1 MHATLIELGL
11 YSSKKSKS
19 KSSKSSSSKAY
30 YTEIVAPGGGTKAD
44 IHNLSRHL
52 NLPYSDVLS
61 IMTSRGRGL
70 SRRSQGAAEDASAA
84 AAMAAAGAAAN
95 AWGDFLSE
103 ATTGLQEDGRA
114 DDAAAA
120 AAVSSGPAAS
130 EADAREYVLPILPR
144 MAKPSA
150 GSKASPR
157 KKKKAKMVDT
167 TDTYP
172 CVTPGRLAQTGTLDS
187 TVPGRTKRQLTND
200 YDLEEPTLLP
210 LAAVDDTDDDE
221 EAAALDPNPKF
232 ALIATSST
240 SNHSIAITTDGIAYG
255 WGRNEANQ
263 LGLHSGA
270 CATVPLPTRL
280 VGPWEDAPLVG
291 AATGKSHSVVI
302 DANGQA
308 YAVGSN
314 KCGQCGVNT
323 SIEDITKFRKCVMA
337 GGAKANEDVEIV
349 QVSCGEQFTVLLTSL
364 GHIYS
369 AGLAEFG
376 QLGNGETGEYFIA
389 ANKLGFA
396 NATKFERRSVFVQTD
411 ENATSG
417 GKKAEPTNIPNC
429 GQIAIASIS
438 CGKNHTI
445 AVEAPTTSGHVPRVF
460 SFGCGDY
467 GCLGHG
473 VQADEHYPRLI
484 STLRGPLFASNY
496 PVRAEAGSSCSMV
509 VTQQGHVYYMGK
521 HRQVGEATMRPALI
535 DALANN
541 SHVVTSCSG
550 GAQTVFCTTKNAV
563 TVSWGKGD
571 TGELGY
577 GRGNQKS
584 SAQPK
589 FVEKLDACM
598 VTDLACGYGHTLFL
612 IKDEDAEDEKALKKM
627 AKLEAEQVTL

>member
-1 MHATLIELGL
+1 
-11 YSSKKSKS
+11 
-19 KSSKSSSSKAY
+19 
-30 YTEIVAPGGGTKAD
+30 VAPGGGTKAD
-44 IHNLSRHL
+44 LHNLSRHL
-52 NLPYSDVLS
+52 GLSYKSVLE
-61 IMTSRGRGL
+61 IMNARGRGL
-70 SRRSQGAAEDASAA
+70 SRRSQGGAEDGGAAAAATAAAGMAANAWSDFMSEAVGGLQEDGNKAAASAA
-84 AAMAAAGAAAN
+84 AAAVATSKA
-95 AWGDFLSE
+95 DESE
-103 ATTGLQEDGRA
+103 
-114 DDAAAA
+114 
-120 AAVSSGPAAS
+120 
-130 EADAREYVLPILPR
+130 AREYVLPILPR
-144 MAKPSA
+144 MAAPAS
-150 GSKASPR
+150 GSTPR
-157 KKKKAKMVDT
+157 KKKKAKVADT
-167 TDTYP
+167 ADAYP
-172 CVTPGRLAQTGTLDS
+172 YVAPGRLAQTGTLDS
-187 TVPGRTKRQLTND
+187 TVPGRTKRQLDQD

-210 LAAVDDTDDDE
+210 LAEDEDDE
-221 EAAALDPNPKF
+221 ADANPKF

-240 SNHSIAITTDGIAYG
+240 SNHSIAITTEGVAYG

-263 LGLHSGA
+263 LGLPSGA

-280 VGPWEDAPLVG
+280 VGPWEDTALVG
-291 AATGKSHSVVI
+291 AATGKSHSVVV

-323 SIEDITKFRKCVMA
+323 SQEDINKFRKCVLA
-337 GGAKANEDVEIV
+337 GSKADGEEAVDVV
-349 QVSCGEQFTVLLTSL
+349 QVSCGEQFSVLLTSR
-364 GHIYS
+364 GHLYS

-396 NATKFERRSVFVQTD
+396 NATKFERRAVFVQSD
-411 ENATSG
+411 ADVNPNNAGG
-417 GKKAEPTNIPNC
+417 GKKAEMTNIPHC

-445 AVEAPTTSGHVPRVF
+445 AVEAPTTSGHVPRAF

-473 VQADEHYPRLI
+473 VQADEYYPRLI

-509 VTQQGHVYYMGK
+509 ITQQGHVYYMGK
-521 HRQVGEATMRPALI
+521 HRQVGEATMRPSLI

-541 SHVVTSCSG
+541 AHVVTACSG
-550 GAQTVFCTTKNAV
+550 GAATVFCTTKNAV

-598 VTDLACGYGHTLFL
+598 VTDVACGYGHTLFL
-612 IKDEDAEDEKALKKM
+612 IKDDDAEDKKALKGM
-627 AKLEAEQVTL
+627 TKLEASQVEL